1 MVAEQTFRLRIYR
14 KNELAMLYFPESS
27 KQTAMRNLGRQTAMR
42 NLGRWIQ
49 HCTPLKEELL
59 ERGYDKNRK
68 YFLKHE
74 VELILKHFGEP

>member
-1 MVAEQTFRLRIYR
+1 MVEEQTFRLRIYR

-27 KQTAMRNLGRQTAMR
+27 KQTALR
-42 NLGRWIQ
+42 NLGRWIKR
-49 HCTPLKEELL
+49 CVPLQQELR

-74 VELILKHFGEP
+74 VALLLKHFGEP

>member
-27 KQTAMRNLGRQTAMR
+27 KQTAMR

>member
-27 KQTAMRNLGRQTAMR
+27 KQTAMRNLGR
-42 NLGRWIQ
+42 WI

>member
-27 KQTAMRNLGRQTAMR
+27 KQTAMRNLGR
-42 NLGRWIQ
+42 WIQ
-49 HCTPLKEELL
+49 HCTSLKEELL

>member
-1 MVAEQTFRLRIYR
+1 MIEDQTFRLRIYR

-27 KQTAMRNLGRQTAMR
+27 KQTAMRNLGR
-42 NLGRWIQ
+42 WIQ
-49 HCTPLKEELL
+49 HCIPLKEELL

-74 VELILKHFGEP
+74 VELILRHFGEP